1 MYYKLIRESQ
11 DGKAVRG
18 HIYSV
23 EHRFSRSVSI
33 YKEYLTPL
41 APTLENAEFL
51 VPPLTYKIA
60 VTMSPRFGRLLPVL
74 QQVPNRSGIRFI
86 GVPENFNFWGERR
99 TRETYRCDE
108 VASQSEGFE
117 RDKGCILVSR
127 ADEQSLTARF
137 LAEQTARE
145 ETRLEIVN
153 NF

>member
-74 QQVPNRSGIRFI
+74 QQVPNRSGIRFHR
-86 GVPENFNFWGERR
+86 GCRPEH
-99 TRETYRCDE
+99 
-108 VASQSEGFE
+108 SE
-117 RDKGCILVSR
+117 GCILVSR

>member
-60 VTMSPRFGRLLPVL
+60 VTMSPRFGRLLPLL
-74 QQVPNRSGIRFI
+74 QQVPNRSGIRFHR
-86 GVPENFNFWGERR
+86 GCRPEH
-99 TRETYRCDE
+99 
-108 VASQSEGFE
+108 SQ
-117 RDKGCILVSR
+117 GCILVSR

>member
-51 VPPLTYKIA
+51 IPPLTYKIA

-74 QQVPNRSGIRFI
+74 QQVPNRSGIRFHR
-86 GVPENFNFWGERR
+86 GCRPEH
-99 TRETYRCDE
+99 
-108 VASQSEGFE
+108 SE
-117 RDKGCILVSR
+117 GCILVSR

-137 LAEQTARE
+137 LAEQTAHE

>member
-60 VTMSPRFGRLLPVL
+60 VTMSPKFGRLLPVL
-74 QQVPNRSGIRFI
+74 QQVPNRSGIRFHR
-86 GVPENFNFWGERR
+86 GCRPEH
-99 TRETYRCDE
+99 
-108 VASQSEGFE
+108 SE
-117 RDKGCILVSR
+117 GCILVSR

>member
-41 APTLENAEFL
+41 APTLENADYL
-51 VPPLTYKIA
+51 VPALIYKIA
-60 VTMSPRFGRLLPVL
+60 VTMSPKFGRLLPVL
-74 QQVPNRSGIRFI
+74 QQVPNRSGIRFHR
-86 GVPENFNFWGERR
+86 GCRPEH
-99 TRETYRCDE
+99 
-108 VASQSEGFE
+108 SE
-117 RDKGCILVSR
+117 GCILVSR

>member
-60 VTMSPRFGRLLPVL
+60 VTMSPKFGRLLPVL
-74 QQVPNRSGIRFI
+74 QQVPNRSGIRFHR
-86 GVPENFNFWGERR
+86 GCRPEH
-99 TRETYRCDE
+99 
-108 VASQSEGFE
+108 SQ
-117 RDKGCILVSR
+117 GCVLVSR

>member
-60 VTMSPRFGRLLPVL
+60 VTMSPKFGRMLPVL
-74 QQVPNRSGIRFI
+74 QQVPNRSGIRFHR
-86 GVPENFNFWGERR
+86 GCRPEH
-99 TRETYRCDE
+99 
-108 VASQSEGFE
+108 SE
-117 RDKGCILVSR
+117 GCILVSR

>member
-51 VPPLTYKIA
+51 VPPLIYKIA
-60 VTMSPRFGRLLPVL
+60 VTMSPKFGRLLPLL
-74 QQVPNRSGIRFI
+74 QQVPNRSGIRFHR
-86 GVPENFNFWGERR
+86 GCRPEH
-99 TRETYRCDE
+99 
-108 VASQSEGFE
+108 SE
-117 RDKGCILVSR
+117 GCILVSR
-127 ADEQSLTARF
+127 ADEQTLTARF
-137 LAEQTARE
+137 LAEQTAKE

>member
-60 VTMSPRFGRLLPVL
+60 VTMSPKFGRLLPVL
-74 QQVPNRSGIRFI
+74 QQVPNRSGIRFHR
-86 GVPENFNFWGERR
+86 GCRPEH
-99 TRETYRCDE
+99 
-108 VASQSEGFE
+108 SE
-117 RDKGCILVSR
+117 GCILVSR
-127 ADEQSLTARF
+127 ADEQTLTARF
-137 LAEQTARE
+137 LAEQTAHE

>member
-60 VTMSPRFGRLLPVL
+60 VTMSPKFGRMLPVL
-74 QQVPNRSGIRFI
+74 QQVPNRSGIRFHR
-86 GVPENFNFWGERR
+86 GCRPEH
-99 TRETYRCDE
+99 
-108 VASQSEGFE
+108 SQ
-117 RDKGCILVSR
+117 GCILVSR

>member
-51 VPPLTYKIA
+51 IPPLTYKIA

-74 QQVPNRSGIRFI
+74 QQVPNRSGIRFHR
-86 GVPENFNFWGERR
+86 GCRPEH
-99 TRETYRCDE
+99 
-108 VASQSEGFE
+108 SE
-117 RDKGCILVSR
+117 GCILVSR

>member
-41 APTLENAEFL
+41 APTLENTDYL
-51 VPPLTYKIA
+51 VPALIYKIA
-60 VTMSPRFGRLLPVL
+60 VTMSPKFGRLLPVL
-74 QQVPNRSGIRFI
+74 QQVPNRSGIRFHR
-86 GVPENFNFWGERR
+86 GCRPEH
-99 TRETYRCDE
+99 
-108 VASQSEGFE
+108 SE
-117 RDKGCILVSR
+117 GCILVSR
-127 ADEQSLTARF
+127 ADEQTLTARF
-137 LAEQTARE
+137 LAEQTAKE

>member
-41 APTLENAEFL
+41 APTLENTDYL
-51 VPPLTYKIA
+51 VPALIYKIA
-60 VTMSPRFGRLLPVL
+60 VTMSPKFGRLLPVL
-74 QQVPNRSGIRFI
+74 QQVPNRSGIRFHR
-86 GVPENFNFWGERR
+86 GCRPEH
-99 TRETYRCDE
+99 
-108 VASQSEGFE
+108 SQ
-117 RDKGCILVSR
+117 GCILVSR

>member
-60 VTMSPRFGRLLPVL
+60 VTMSPKFGRLLPVL
-74 QQVPNRSGIRFI
+74 QQVPNRSGIRFHR
-86 GVPENFNFWGERR
+86 GCRPEH
-99 TRETYRCDE
+99 
-108 VASQSEGFE
+108 SE
-117 RDKGCILVSR
+117 GCILVSR

-137 LAEQTARE
+137 LAEQTAKE

>member
-51 VPPLTYKIA
+51 IPPLTYKIA
-60 VTMSPRFGRLLPVL
+60 VTMSPKFGRLLPVL
-74 QQVPNRSGIRFI
+74 QQVPNRSGIRFHR
-86 GVPENFNFWGERR
+86 GCRPEH
-99 TRETYRCDE
+99 
-108 VASQSEGFE
+108 SE
-117 RDKGCILVSR
+117 GCILVSR

>member
-51 VPPLTYKIA
+51 VPPLIYKIA
-60 VTMSPRFGRLLPVL
+60 VTMSPKFGRLLPVL
-74 QQVPNRSGIRFI
+74 QQVPNRSGIRFHR
-86 GVPENFNFWGERR
+86 GCRPEH
-99 TRETYRCDE
+99 
-108 VASQSEGFE
+108 SE
-117 RDKGCILVSR
+117 GCILVSR
-127 ADEQSLTARF
+127 ADEQTLTARF
-137 LAEQTARE
+137 LAEQTAKE

>member
-60 VTMSPRFGRLLPVL
+60 VTMSPKFGRLLPLL
-74 QQVPNRSGIRFI
+74 QQVPNRSGIRFHR
-86 GVPENFNFWGERR
+86 GCRPEH
-99 TRETYRCDE
+99 
-108 VASQSEGFE
+108 SE
-117 RDKGCILVSR
+117 GCILVSR

>member
-51 VPPLTYKIA
+51 IPPLTYKIA
-60 VTMSPRFGRLLPVL
+60 VTMSPKFGRLLPVL
-74 QQVPNRSGIRFI
+74 QQVPNRSGIRFHR
-86 GVPENFNFWGERR
+86 GCRPEH
-99 TRETYRCDE
+99 
-108 VASQSEGFE
+108 SQ
-117 RDKGCILVSR
+117 GCILVSR
-127 ADEQSLTARF
+127 ADEQTLTARF